1 MTEDLSPDLESLKE
15 EIEMS
20 AGVDEEIKG
29 TLPTTDSVAGGIV
42 ADTKGAAMDKA
53 KEAMAGVAASTDGL
67 SSDEEEVNEEEV
79 ALTDIDD
86 DATATTPGLEDP
98 VVATE
103 TINYEDIDTPEIFE
117 EPVVTP
123 PITDEMRAEARDQ
136 FGIAQRVASMLP
148 AEYELWLFPKI
159 GDPGYHEGVVTLAR
173 IINNLTS
180 AGYNKDSL
188 GYDAIVY
195 PKVVQIGGATWSQTN
210 YAGGDVV
217 STREQLT
224 LAPAS
229 QVVDLLPA
237 LDTVTHDIMSPA
249 FPTVESVEIEI
260 EEIPKKS
267 YMGPALVGIASLA
280 AVVMPIMLVRR
291 SIDKV

>member
-86 DATATTPGLEDP
+86 DATATTPGF
-98 VVATE
+98 
-103 TINYEDIDTPEIFE
+103 EDIETPEIFE